1 MADRR
6 AAGPPRGGHA
16 QPLEGSDD
24 HSLALAQ
31 THPLQNRIPMWQLWR
46 DRYPVRAQ
54 PLARRILQLAG
65 AEAVQAGSKPK
76 VQADQEAWHVLRPS
90 VSHTKLL

>member
-1 MADRR
+1 MAARR

-24 HSLALAQ
+24 HSLALAP
-31 THPLQNRIPMWQLWR
+31 THPLQNAIPMWQLWR
-46 DRYPVRAQ
+46 HQYPVRAQ
-54 PLARRILQLAG
+54 PLARRVLQFAG
-65 AEAVQAGSKPK
+65 AGGKPK

>member
-1 MADRR
+1 MAARR

-24 HSLALAQ
+24 HSLALAP
-31 THPLQNRIPMWQLWR
+31 THPLQNAIPMWQLWR
-46 DRYPVRAQ
+46 HRYPIRAQ
-54 PLARRILQLAG
+54 PLVHHLQFEG
-65 AEAVQAGSKPK
+65 TSKPK
-76 VQADQEAWHVLRPS
+76 DQADQEAWHVLRPS